1 MMNIIVDTREQSPL
15 LFDKQADT
23 RFPGIAS
30 IQFGTLQTGDYSIQ
44 GMSTPDKHQ
53 STITIERKSLPDL
66 FSSTGRGRDRLER
79 EFIRM
84 QAFTFAA
91 IVIEADLR
99 TIFQNPPPTSQMD
112 PSKIL
117 RTLIA
122 FCQRHHV
129 HCWPCP
135 SRSFAEKTIYLLLK
149 RFFDDRQPGG
159 KLYNH
164 EG

>member
-1 MMNIIVDTREQSPL
+1 MKIIVDSREQRPV
-15 LFDKQADT
+15 LFDKQNDS
-23 RFPGIAS
+23 RFPGIQS
-30 IQFGTLQTGDYSIQ
+30 IQFGTLKTGDYSIQ
-44 GMSTPDKHQ
+44 GMSSPDDQ
-53 STITIERKSLPDL
+53 YSIAIERKGLSDL
-66 FSSTGRGRDRLER
+66 FGSTGRGRDRLEQ

-84 QAFTFAA
+84 QSFTHAA

-122 FCQRHHV
+122 FCQRHNV

-135 SRSFAEKTIYLLLK
+135 SRSFAEKTIYLILK
-149 RFFDDRQPGG
+149 RFYDDRQPGG
-159 KLYNH
+159 KLYQN